1 MEKYSIPERT
11 QIVKLFYQN
20 HESIISTQRAYRR
33 HYQVRNAPS
42 DNAIRSIVRRF
53 EQQGAVTDLPR
64 TGRPRNVRTDENRER
79 VRESVEETATTSTRA
94 VSGSVLERAIMCQN
108 ENGRHLKDVI
118 FHK

>member
-1 MEKYSIPERT
+1 MKKYSIPERT

-20 HESIISTQRAYRR
+20 RESIISTQRAYRR
-33 HYQVRNAPS
+33 HYQVRNAAS
-42 DNAIRSIVRRF
+42 DNAIRNNKLWGYLKDKVF
-53 EQQGAVTDLPR
+53 ANKPR
-64 TGRPRNVRTDENRER
+64 TLQELKDNIRNEIMDLNRNPEIF
-79 VRESVEETATTSTRA
+79 RA